1 MNSKLASVIVLS
13 ILSLIALVSIENFN
27 LRKEIKILQEEIT
40 SLKKNL
46 LQKQTDAVKEIRRS
60 LPVCTKN
67 ESHSNCRPLAA
78 DETDTTIRGVRNEEA
93 YN

>member
-27 LRKEIKILQEEIT
+27 LRKEIKILREEI
-40 SLKKNL
+40 SNLEIL
-46 LQKQTDAVKEIRRS
+46 LQKQTDVVKEIRRP
-60 LPVCTKN
+60 LPVCAKN

-78 DETDTTIRGVRNEEA
+78 DETGATIRGVRDEET
-93 YN
+93 NN